1 MCWKCILKSY
11 FIVNVLKMYIKH
23 ILFSHCVKNI
33 YYFTVSFFN
42 LFISLIL
49 ALKHSIVGFFKE
61 YLLLF
66 NFTIV
71 TLIFALLR
79 VKIVDCYHHQ

>member
-1 MCWKCILKSY
+1 
-11 FIVNVLKMYIKH
+11 MYIKH

-49 ALKHSIVGFFKE
+49 ALKHSIVGFLKE

-71 TLIFALLR
+71 TLIFGLLH
-79 VKIVDCYHHQ
+79 VKNSGLLLMSITNKSICGLSFSN

>member
-1 MCWKCILKSY
+1 M
-11 FIVNVLKMYIKH
+11 
-23 ILFSHCVKNI
+23 
-33 YYFTVSFFN
+33 YYFTVSVFN

-49 ALKHSIVGFFKE
+49 ALKHSIDVFFKE

-79 VKIVDCYHHQ
+79 VKNSGLLLSSIINKSICGLSFLN